1 VSVQNPAGR
10 GDTAVRRTRAVLF
23 ATVALTML
31 AISPAVQ
38 ATDGFENVGSGYY
51 SPSAST
57 LGISADGRVVFGNG
71 FVGYS
76 RGWTSARD
84 WAEVGGGVR
93 LPAWNNG
100 AVTASVTAS
109 IIPNQTTTYVS
120 RLGVAQA
127 FLRGGLR

>member
-93 LPAWNNG
+93 LPAWNNRG
-100 AVTASVTAS
+100 HGLSHRIDHTE
-109 IIPNQTTTYVS
+109 PDHDL
-120 RLGVAQA
+120 RLAPRRRAGI
-127 FLRGGLR
+127 LRGGLR